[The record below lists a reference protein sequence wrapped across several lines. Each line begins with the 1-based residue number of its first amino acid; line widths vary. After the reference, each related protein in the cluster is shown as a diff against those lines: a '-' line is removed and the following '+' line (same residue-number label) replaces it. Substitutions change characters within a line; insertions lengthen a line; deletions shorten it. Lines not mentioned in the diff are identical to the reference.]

1 MKQELDAAKCQQIAN
16 KVSISSIIGNIALSL
31 FKLLAGIFGHS
42 AALISDAIHS
52 ASDIVSTVI
61 VMIGMHISSKEADED
76 HEYGH
81 ERIEC
86 VAAILLAV
94 ILAATGLG
102 VGYSGIMSIKNASY
116 SGIQVPGLIAL
127 IAAAVSIVVKEAMFQ
142 YTKVA
147 AKRIRS
153 TSLMADAWHHRSD
166 ALSSIGSLLGVLGA
180 RLGFPICDPIASL
193 IICLFILKAAYDI
206 FMDAVRKLTDTSCDP
221 KVEEE
226 MRQAALD
233 VDGVLRVD
241 SLRTRQFGSK
251 LYVDMEVAAD
261 GNLTLY
267 DSHQIAEAVHHK
279 LEEVFPEVKHCMVH
293 MNPYSPQESTH

>member
-1 MKQELDAAKCQQIAN
+1 MKQELDQARCQQIAN
-16 KVSISSIIGNIALSL
+16 RVSFSSIIGNVVLSL

-61 VMIGMHISSKEADED
+61 VIIGMHISSKEADAD

-86 VAAILLAV
+86 IAAVLLAA

-116 SGIQVPGLIAL
+116 VGIQVPGIIAL
-127 IAAAVSIVVKEAMFQ
+127 VAAAVSIVVKEAMFQ

-180 RLGFPICDPIASL
+180 RLGLPICDPIASL
-193 IICLFILKAAYDI
+193 IICLFILKASYDI

-221 KVEEE
+221 AVEEE
-226 MRQAALD
+226 MRQCALA
-233 VDGVLRVD
+233 VDGVLGVD

-261 GNLTLY
+261 GNLTLIA
-267 DSHQIAEAVHHK
+267 SHEIAEAVHDK
-279 LEEVFPEVKHCMVH
+279 LELTFPEVKHCMVH
-293 MNPYSPQESTH
+293 MNPYTPEGGAH